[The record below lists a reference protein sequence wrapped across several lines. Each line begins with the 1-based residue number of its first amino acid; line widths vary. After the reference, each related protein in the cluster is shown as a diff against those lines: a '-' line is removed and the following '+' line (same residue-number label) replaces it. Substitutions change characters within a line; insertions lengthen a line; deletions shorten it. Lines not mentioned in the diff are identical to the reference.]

1 MWTAEWSAI
10 WPWNSSGLSW
20 PAFICPI
27 WLYFIRTSCIWTVI
41 NNTES
46 KQFWEV
52 FSNPP
57 RSLASSLF
65 LMVTPFQILVRVKLE
80 ALLLTARGD
89 DGPGLCRE
97 NHRSRLVP
105 LGAATWGILVRGCTS
120 LLGADERGYMYI
132 HTHASCVYINMRIDT
147 HVSCMCTYRHIYLC
161 VSCMYIHIT
170 GSDFPVTVFNS
181 I

>member
-120 LLGADERGYMYI
+120 LLGADERGCMYI
-132 HTHASCVYINMRIDT
+132 HTRIMCVHKHA
-147 HVSCMCTYRHIYLC
+147 YRHAC
-161 VSCMYIHIT
+161 VMYVHLQTYILVCVVYVYT
-170 GSDFPVTVFNS
+170 YYRVWFSRYS
-181 I
+181 L